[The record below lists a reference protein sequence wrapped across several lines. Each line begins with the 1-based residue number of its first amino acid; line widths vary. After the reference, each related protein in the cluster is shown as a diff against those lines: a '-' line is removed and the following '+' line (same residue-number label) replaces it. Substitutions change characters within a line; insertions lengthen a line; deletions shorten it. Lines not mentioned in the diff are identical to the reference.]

1 MKILVLS
8 ELQKQYHKDKILEAA
23 GKIGAEVCFVR
34 SEDEIP
40 EDFEAP
46 DVVYGFGMNTVRT
59 QKSVKWLCVPSA
71 GVDYLMKPGTFA
83 NEECLLTNSSGAY
96 GVTIAEHIITVTLM
110 MMRRYTEV
118 YEETLRS
125 EWGEPH
131 RAQRSIY
138 GSRILVLGTGDI
150 GSSFAKRAK
159 AFEPASIIGV
169 NRSGCCDDPVY
180 DAIYKVADLDKLLPE
195 TDLLAMSLPDTAE
208 TRGILSRDRIR
219 LLPEDA
225 YIVNVGRG
233 SAIDEDAMADCL
245 EAGHLGGAALDVFQ
259 KEPLPKDSR
268 LWKIPRLLITPHIA
282 GNLTLEHT
290 LDKNVDMFCED
301 LENFAQ
307 GRPLKYLVDR
317 NRGY

>member
-1 MKILVLS
+1 MNCRNNTTKI
-8 ELQKQYHKDKILEAA
+8 
-23 GKIGAEVCFVR
+23 
-34 SEDEIP
+34 
-40 EDFEAP
+40 
-46 DVVYGFGMNTVRT
+46 
-59 QKSVKWLCVPSA
+59 
-71 GVDYLMKPGTFA
+71 
-83 NEECLLTNSSGAY
+83 
-96 GVTIAEHIITVTLM
+96 
-110 MMRRYTEV
+110 RYW
-118 YEETLRS
+118 R
-125 EWGEPH
+125 
-131 RAQRSIY
+131 Q
-138 GSRILVLGTGDI
+138 
-150 GSSFAKRAK
+150 
-159 AFEPASIIGV
+159 PASIIGV

-195 TDLLAMSLPDTAE
+195 TDLLVMSLPDTAE